1 MAVDFLQSL
10 QKEFK
15 RYKTYGD
22 RTLSRLNLEQMLW
35 EPAADV
41 NSVAVLVK
49 HISGNMRSRFT
60 NFLTEDGEKEWR
72 HRDQE
77 FLVNFES
84 KEEILALWEDGWS
97 ILFSA
102 LNSLSESNLD
112 STVYIRDQAHSIPE
126 ALHRQLAHYSS
137 HVGQMMYLGKIILGD
152 QWESLSIPKGK
163 SAEFNKNMFG
173 R

>member
-1 MAVDFLQSL
+1 MASDFLHSVN
-10 QKEFK
+10 KEFR

-22 RTLSRLNLEQMLW
+22 HTLNKLSLEQMLW
-35 EPAADV
+35 EPAPDV
-41 NSVAVLVK
+41 NSVGVLVK
-49 HISGNMRSRFT
+49 HLSGNMRSRFT

-77 FLVNFES
+77 FEVDFES
-84 KEEILALWEDGWS
+84 KEEIVALWEDGWS

-102 LNSLSESNLD
+102 LNSLSENNLD
-112 STVYIRDQAHSIPE
+112 STVYIRGEEHSIAE
-126 ALHRQLAHYSS
+126 ALHRQLAHYAS

-152 QWESLSIPKGK
+152 HWVSLSIPKGQ
-163 SAEFNKNMFG
+163 SAEFNKKKFS